1 METKELAEELLK
13 LDTKF
18 SSQRIDEVTK
28 DNYKELIPDIADLDD
43 EIEKEILCKQLAK
56 RLDVNYRTVRNT
68 VKAYERDKE
77 PAIKDNNIIAH
88 PSYHIDHDFIS
99 LGFRETVVID
109 SKPEDKNFYVISNQ
123 KGIYLHESKVLQYID
138 KTIIFDER
146 DRLLIRHE
154 DRWKK
159 NRIESFVKNPVL
171 PEGLYHEIKLI
182 LKQYIELPKEAVYG
196 LLSSWIIAT
205 YFFQIFY
212 AFPFLFIYGKKQ
224 SGKSRLLNL
233 LERLV
238 FNAMKI
244 KGVSVASLAD
254 SIDGVRGVF
263 LNDQAEALSDSKN
276 IEILGII
283 ADSYTRGGGNRRI
296 VDISNKKRRVLDFE
310 TYSPKA
316 FASTKEI
323 DPDIEDRCIEI
334 TMIRAMKDYPEPE
347 AFLPIWQDL
356 RDKLYRLLL
365 TRWQDVKATYVNTGE
380 GVSQRIRE
388 LWRPIETIL
397 RLENVSTEE
406 MEAIKEFFLESM
418 METQS
423 ELSDNEQEF
432 FETLLTLLKNK
443 REGILTAKEIVE
455 KIIENRKKQNENE
468 PISEKGLQITEKGL
482 QIWVGRIIRQF
493 SLYDYQAGRKGKSRA
508 YKFTYDH
515 VKDIFNRYTIRSN
528 GFNGNMVQTLDN
540 QPFIIDHSENVNGF
554 NGHINGISDHSGEAE
569 TIGLPLKT
577 IEKNQMVAS
586 KALTNKAIDHLT
598 IKTINP
604 EGVKEIIIEG
614 EQ

>member
-1 METKELAEELLK
+1 METNELAEELLK
-13 LDTKF
+13 LETK
-18 SSQRIDEVTK
+18 SLYGRIAETTTG
-28 DNYKELIPDIADLDD
+28 NYRELLSEIANLNSD
-43 EIEKEILCKQLAK
+43 IEKEISCKALAK
-56 RLDVNYRTVRNT
+56 KLDIHIRFVRNEI
-68 VKAYERDKE
+68 KGYERDKE
-77 PAIKDNNIIAH
+77 PAIKDNNIIIAH

-109 SKPEDKNFYVISNQ
+109 SRPEDKNFYVISNQ
-123 KGIYLHESKVLQYID
+123 DGIRLYASKVLQHAD

-154 DRWKK
+154 DRWHKD
-159 NRIESFVKNPVL
+159 RIIDFIKNPVS
-171 PEGLYHEIKLI
+171 PEGLYHEIKAV
-182 LKQYIELPKEAVYG
+182 LKQYIELSEDAVYG

-205 YFFQIFY
+205 YFYLVFY

-224 SGKSRLLNL
+224 SGKSRLLAL
-233 LERLV
+233 LERLA

-323 DPDIEDRCIEI
+323 DPDVEDRCIEI

-347 AFLPIWQDL
+347 AFLPAWQDL
-356 RDKLYRLLL
+356 RDKLYRLLI
-365 TRWQDVKATYVNTGE
+365 TKWQDVKAIYQNTGE

-388 LWRPIETIL
+388 LWRPIETVL

-406 MEAIKEFFLESM
+406 MEAIKEFFLKSM

-423 ELSDNEQEF
+423 ELSDNEHEF
-432 FETLLTLLKNK
+432 FETLLKLLEDK
-443 REGILTAKEIVE
+443 REGILT
-455 KIIENRKKQNENE
+455 
-468 PISEKGLQITEKGL
+468 ISEIAEKLKRDEGITEKGL

-493 SLYDYQAGRKGKSRA
+493 SLYDYQTGRKGLKKSRA

-515 VKDIFNRYTIRSN
+515 VKDVFNRYTPVGN
-528 GFNGNMVQTLDN
+528 GFNGNMVQTPDN
-540 QPFIIDHSENVNGF
+540 QQSIIDHSKNVNGF

-569 TIGLPLKT
+569 TIELPFRT

-586 KALTNKAIDHLT
+586 EALTNKAIDHLT
-598 IKTINP
+598 IKTISP

-614 EQ
+614 KQ